1 MAKVVVIGLDGFN
14 PDLVELWKEELPHLA
29 RIMEEGIYGKVE
41 STVPPI
47 TPQAWTCAQSSKNP
61 GQFGFWDFT
70 FRRDFSYGEPL
81 LVNSR
86 EIKVDTLYRIL
97 PRYGKKVAIINV
109 PVSYPPPEI
118 PNGYSVSCFLTP
130 SLDKTFT
137 HPSDL
142 REDIEK
148 VGGQYIIDASLDG
161 INFRLLD
168 KDVVLKRIY
177 EMDRQ
182 KFKLIE
188 YFYQEKKC
196 DYVFG
201 VIMGTDR
208 MPHLFY
214 RYFDEK
220 HVRYEPHARYGVAL
234 KEHYQ
239 FCDQKIGEL
248 RQKLDRD
255 TALVVH
261 SDHSVQRLD
270 GRINLNEWLARE
282 GYLQLH
288 SRPSSPTPLK
298 DCRVDWSKTIAWATG
313 YTGQIYLNMKGREAQ
328 GLVSPS
334 DYHAV
339 LDELSEKLKA
349 LPGEKGQPLDTE
361 TFKRVDLHSG
371 PYSKYGPDLF
381 IYFDQ
386 CRYNISEM
394 MGYDSLYSYD
404 TGKGA
409 DDGGHGRTGFFAMAG
424 PGIPAIGELN
434 GMTLLDI
441 APTILS
447 LMELPVPE
455 DMEGQSLLQMER
467 GNIYSP
473 EDEEE
478 VRKRLQGLGYLG

>member
-1 MAKVVVIGLDGFN
+1 MARVVVVGLDGFN
-14 PDLVELWKEELPHLA
+14 PDLVWQWKEGLPNIS
-29 RIMEEGIYGKVE
+29 RIMGEGIYGTVE

-86 EIKVDTLYRIL
+86 EIKVDTLYKIL
-97 PRYGKKVAIINV
+97 ARLGKKVAIVNV

-118 PNGYSVSCFLTP
+118 PNGYAVSCFMTP
-130 SLDKTFT
+130 NLHSTFT
-137 HPSDL
+137 HPGDL
-142 REDIEK
+142 RKEIEK
-148 VGGQYIIDASLDG
+148 VGGQYIIDASMDG

-177 EMDRQ
+177 KMDEQ
-182 KFKLIE
+182 KFSLIE
-188 YFYQEKKC
+188 YFYREKKC

-220 HVRYEPHARYGVAL
+220 HVRYEAHPRFGNAL
-234 KEHYQ
+234 KEHYE
-239 FCDQKIGEL
+239 FCDRKIGEL
-248 RQKLDRD
+248 RQRLDGD
-255 TALVVH
+255 TAFIIH

-282 GYLQLH
+282 GYLRLINP
-288 SRPSSPTPLK
+288 PSSPTPLK
-298 DCRVDWSKTIAWATG
+298 ECKVDWSKTIAWATG

-328 GLVSPS
+328 GVVSPS
-334 DYHAV
+334 DYHAT
-339 LDELSEKLKA
+339 LDELREKLKT
-349 LPGEKGQPLDTE
+349 LPGQKGQPLDTE
-361 TFKRVDLHSG
+361 TFKRVKIHSG

-394 MGYDSLYSYD
+394 LGYDSLYSYD
-404 TGKGA
+404 TGKGS
-409 DDGGHGRTGFFAMAG
+409 DDGGHGRTGFLAMAG
-424 PGIPAIGELN
+424 PGIPAIGEVKN
-434 GMTLLDI
+434 MTLLDI

-447 LMELPVPE
+447 LMGVPIPE
-455 DMEGQSLLQMER
+455 DMEGQTLLMKGKEEA
-467 GNIYSP
+467 YSQ
-473 EDEEE
+473 EDEAEI
-478 VRKRLQGLGYLG
+478 RRRLQGLGYLG

>member
-1 MAKVVVIGLDGFN
+1 MAKAVVVGLDGFN
-14 PDLVELWKEELPHLA
+14 PDLVQLWLKELPNLT
-29 RIMEEGIYGKVE
+29 RLMEEGMYGKVE

-47 TPQAWTCAQSSKNP
+47 TPQAWTCAQSGKNP

-86 EIKVDTLYRIL
+86 EIKVDTLYKIL
-97 PRYGKKVAIINV
+97 PRYGKKVAIVNV

-118 PNGYSVSCFLTP
+118 PNGFAVSCFLTP
-130 SLDKTFT
+130 SLEKTFT
-137 HPSDL
+137 FPGDL
-142 REDIEK
+142 RSEIEK
-148 VGGQYIIDASLDG
+148 VSGQYIIDASMEG
-161 INFRLLD
+161 VNFRQLD

-177 EMDRQ
+177 QMDEQ

-188 YFYQEKKC
+188 YFYLEKKC

-220 HVRYEPHARYGVAL
+220 HVRYELHPQFSKAL

-248 RQKLDRD
+248 RHKLDGD
-255 TALVVH
+255 TVLIVH

-282 GYLQLH
+282 GYLHLTA
-288 SRPSSPTPLK
+288 RPSSPAPLK
-298 DCRVDWSKTIAWATG
+298 DCQVDWSRTKAWATG

-328 GLVSPS
+328 GVVAPS
-334 DYHAV
+334 DYHAT

-349 LPGEKGQPLDTE
+349 IPGEKGQVLDTE
-361 TFKRVDLHSG
+361 TFKRVDIHSG
-371 PYSKYGPDLF
+371 PCSKYGPDLF

-394 MGYDSLYSYD
+394 IGYDSLYSYD

-409 DDGGHGRTGFFAMAG
+409 DDGGHGRAGFFAMSG
-424 PGIPAIGELN
+424 PGVPAIGAVRN
-434 GMTLLDI
+434 MNLLDI
-441 APTILS
+441 APTVLS
-447 LMELPVPE
+447 LLGLSVPK
-455 DMEGQSLLQMER
+455 DMEGQTLLQKGKEAA
-467 GNIYSP
+467 YSA